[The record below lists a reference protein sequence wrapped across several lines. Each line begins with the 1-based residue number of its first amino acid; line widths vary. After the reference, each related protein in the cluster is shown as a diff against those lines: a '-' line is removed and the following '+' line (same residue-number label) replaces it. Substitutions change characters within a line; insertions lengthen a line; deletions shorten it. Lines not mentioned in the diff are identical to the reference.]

1 MADFVRARHQPR
13 NTVPGSGSSSSS
25 PSSPEPPIDD
35 DGDFFISQKNDSVSS
50 IAGSID
56 RDQSTS
62 PINECPRP
70 KNPIDRLP
78 PELLISVFAKLS
90 SPHDLLS
97 CLLVSKTWARNCVDL
112 LWHRPLCNTQE
123 HLQTVARSVHDPQ
136 AYFPYIDLVRR
147 LNLSNLSDQ
156 INNGTLTAFEE
167 CKRIERLTLTSCTQ
181 VTDQGII
188 NLVTGNKNLLALD
201 ITGLVAI
208 TDETIQTLAEQCP
221 RLQGLNITHCKK
233 VTDES
238 LVSLAD
244 HCKYLKRVRHLS
256 FCRQGK
262 YSHMTAQTQQV
273 QPSHRRSYCCLC
285 TAMPIDAR
293 N

>member
-1 MADFVRARHQPR
+1 MGRGRSV
-13 NTVPGSGSSSSS
+13 S
-25 PSSPEPPIDD
+25 PID
-35 DGDFFISQKNDSVSS
+35 G
-50 IAGSID
+50 
-56 RDQSTS
+56 
-62 PINECPRP
+62 CPRP
-70 KNPIDRLP
+70 KNPIDLLP

-112 LWHRPLCNTQE
+112 LWHRPLCNSQE
-123 HLQTVARSVHDPQ
+123 NLKTVARSVHDPQ

-156 INNGTLTAFEE
+156 INNGTLTAFED
-167 CKRIERLTLTSCTQ
+167 CKRIERLTLTSCAQ

-201 ITGLVAI
+201 ITGLAAI

-221 RLQGLNITHCKK
+221 RLQGLNITHCRK

-238 LVSLAD
+238 LVSLAE
-244 HCKYLKRVRHLS
+244 HCKYLKRV
-256 FCRQGK
+256 K
-262 YSHMTAQTQQV
+262 YLLLEDKVVTDTLLAQTQQV
-273 QPSHRRSYCCLC
+273 QSNHRRGYCCFR
-285 TAMPIDAR
+285 TAVPIDAR
-293 N
+293 NRSPRL